1 MDYGGRTFGLGSD
14 EMAESH
20 IPEAAAS
27 PFSDPILN
35 ARVEAIRQLAD
46 GLSDRVA
53 VMDRQF
59 NVLYLNHGDRSLETP
74 ELSHPRQIKC
84 YQAFAHRTDPCDVC
98 PAAEVFDASSSESCV
113 NDQSTT
119 ACGMRRAFPLR
130 AQNGRVTSMV
140 VVFGKSAPASA
151 LPRLP
156 VPEEA
161 ALPMVREQLEELIGR
176 SPAMQQLFDM
186 ISLVADSS
194 AAVLIQGESGTGK
207 ELVAKTLHRLS
218 NRREKPFVVVD
229 CGSLPETLLESELF
243 GHVKGAFTGAV
254 ANKRGLFEEAD
265 GGTIF
270 LDEIADTSPTFQAK
284 LLRVLQEGEVKRV
297 GGNQPIK
304 IDARVISATNKDL
317 SELVKARQFRQDLY
331 YRLAVL
337 PLYLPPL
344 RERKEDIALL
354 VERFLLQACSRHRQ
368 PMRHVSREVLR
379 VLTAT
384 SWPGN
389 VRQLKHYIERA
400 VVTTPGPELACEDMM
415 PMKVESPVSDLRS
428 ISRDARTQAERA
440 RIVQALAEAQGNRV
454 KAAKHLKISRAS
466 LYNKMRNYCIE

>member
-1 MDYGGRTFGLGSD
+1 
-14 EMAESH
+14 
-20 IPEAAAS
+20 
-27 PFSDPILN
+27 
-35 ARVEAIRQLAD
+35 
-46 GLSDRVA
+46 
-53 VMDRQF
+53 
-59 NVLYLNHGDRSLETP
+59 
-74 ELSHPRQIKC
+74 
-84 YQAFAHRTDPCDVC
+84 VC

-113 NDQSTT
+113 NDQPKT
-119 ACGMRRAFPLR
+119 ACGMQSAFPLL
-130 AQNGRVTSMV
+130 AENGQAASML
-140 VVFGKSAPASA
+140 VVFEKSTPLSG
-151 LPRLP
+151 LRDIS
-156 VPEEA
+156 VPEEVA
-161 ALPMVREQLEELIGR
+161 PPMVREQLEELIGR
-176 SPAMQQLFDM
+176 SPAMQELFDM
-186 ISLVADSS
+186 ISLVADS
-194 AAVLIQGESGTGK
+194 AATVLIQGESGTGK

-229 CGSLPETLLESELF
+229 CASLPETLLESELF

-317 SELVKARQFRQDLY
+317 LELVKAKQFRQDLY

-337 PLYLPPL
+337 PLSLPPL

-354 VERFLLQACSRHRQ
+354 VERFLLQSCARHRQ
-368 PMRHVSREVLR
+368 PTRHVPREALR
-379 VLTAT
+379 VLTEA

-389 VRQLKHYIERA
+389 VRQLKHYIERV
-400 VVTTPGPELACEDMM
+400 VVTTSGPTLVCEDMM
-415 PMKVESPVSDLRS
+415 PMKVESPASDLRS
-428 ISRDARTQAERA
+428 ISRDAMKQAERA
-440 RIVQALAEAQGNRV
+440 RIVQALADAQGNRL

-466 LYNKMRNYCIE
+466 LYNKIRNYSIE